1 MLSYKFLMI
10 WQANE
15 EENMSVSKAIDTK
28 VLLVTWNHLI
38 SCDSEGP
45 RIKKTTDKF
54 YQKEVRTETREQVV
68 YFLSKNQKAKHEK
81 FAIG

>member
-38 SCDSEGP
+38 LCDSEGP
-45 RIKKTTDKF
+45 RIKKTT
-54 YQKEVRTETREQVV
+54 
-68 YFLSKNQKAKHEK
+68 EK
-81 FAIG
+81 V